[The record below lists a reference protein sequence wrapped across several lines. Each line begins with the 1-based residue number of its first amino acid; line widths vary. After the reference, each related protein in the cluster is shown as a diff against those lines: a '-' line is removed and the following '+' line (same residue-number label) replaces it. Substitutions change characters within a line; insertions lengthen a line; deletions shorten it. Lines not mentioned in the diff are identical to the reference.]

1 MKQQQ
6 IVKRTTRCAQE
17 ALDLNAPPPGTH
29 CPTEPPGQRTHIWS

>member
-17 ALDLNAPPPGTH
+17 ALDLRSPSGHSLPY
-29 CPTEPPGQRTHIWS
+29 